1 MKKIFYSL
9 GIFLIIGLLGVGWY
23 FSGLIYESG
32 LNPEFTETESVGTA
46 EDRVVVESITSK
58 SIKLNVEEEQWGVML
73 ENGIYGIIGQ
83 NGDAVIGKIL
93 NTNGNIIERK
103 LLQINGSLV
112 TGDRISGSAGLLLDE
127 KTGIY
132 KILGT
137 SGWSGQATQ
146 GIYTP
151 KSVVDIEYEDIFY
164 QSDIGQFP
172 AYLTSSGDNGVVIFV
187 HGFRGDYSREVFAQL
202 RAKDLMNMGFRS
214 MIISYRNDRG
224 LPKDPSGIFQY
235 GVSEWKDID
244 AAIDEARKISENV
257 VLWGISGGGGPVSS
271 WIQNTDDIS
280 KVSGIIYEAPV
291 ISFWESVEVNG
302 AARFPWLPQGLFS
315 YFKIVTELRY
325 GVDFDSMDFRDAV
338 INSDIPVLL
347 FHGDDDEWVPVEMSD
362 LIAESRNKNF
372 TYIRSENVGHVTS
385 WNADPENYVLQMS
398 VFLSSLK

>member
-9 GIFLIIGLLGVGWY
+9 GIFLIIALLGVGWY

-93 NTNGNIIERK
+93 NTNGNIIERE

-112 TGDRISGSAGLLLDE
+112 TGDRIAGSAGLLLDE

-172 AYLTSSGDNGVVIFV
+172 AYLTSSGDDGVVIFV

-202 RAKDLMNMGFRS
+202 RAKDLMDMGFRS

-244 AAIDEARKISENV
+244 AAIDEARKINENV

-271 WIQNTDDIS
+271 WIQNTNDIS

>member
-9 GIFLIIGLLGVGWY
+9 GIFLVFTLLGVGWY

-46 EDRVVVESITSK
+46 EDRVVIESITSK

-93 NTNGNIIERK
+93 NTNGNIIERE

-112 TGDRISGSAGLLLDE
+112 TGDRIAGSAGLLLDE
-127 KTGIY
+127 KTGVY

-172 AYLTSSGDNGVVIFV
+172 AYLTSSGDDGVVIFV

-202 RAKDLMNMGFRS
+202 RAKDLMDMGFRS

-362 LIAESRNKNF
+362 LIAESRNKNL

>member
-1 MKKIFYSL
+1 MIA
-9 GIFLIIGLLGVGWY
+9 LLGVGWY

-93 NTNGNIIERK
+93 NTNGNIIERE

-112 TGDRISGSAGLLLDE
+112 TGDRIAGSAGLLLDE

-172 AYLTSSGDNGVVIFV
+172 AYLTSSGDDGVVIFV

-202 RAKDLMNMGFRS
+202 RAKDLMDMGFRS

-244 AAIDEARKISENV
+244 AAIDEARKISQNV

-271 WIQNTDDIS
+271 WIQNTDDLS